1 MGRSAPRRQ
10 RAAGGNFDAH
20 PPFQIDGN
28 FGATS
33 GIAEMLLQSHA
44 GYIELLPALPARW
57 AKGRVR
63 GLCARGGFEVDI
75 EWEEAKLV
83 KASIRSRLGGRCAVR
98 STRPLTVQGAGEG
111 VETSHPQ
118 ETIVA
123 FETLTGRTYTLL
135 ARS

>member
-1 MGRSAPRRQ
+1 MVPRTGPAMGRSASRRQ

-44 GYIELLPALPARW
+44 SYIELLPALPARW
-57 AKGRVR
+57 VQGRVR

-75 EWEEAKLV
+75 DQRSP
-83 KASIRSRLGGRCAVR
+83 ASSRWRIRALRLPYCSRISRSR
-98 STRPLTVQGAGEG
+98 S
-111 VETSHPQ
+111 
-118 ETIVA
+118 
-123 FETLTGRTYTLL
+123 
-135 ARS
+135 